1 MQGGDDSRA
10 ELVIDP
16 PLEQQRDALLDRR
29 GIHLLQPA
37 GQRVAGDVVLH
48 VHCGVVYEP
57 AVYERAKPLRMSAVG
72 VELNGKAKLLYARD
86 ELGKPAAQQ
95 RLAPREGHAVKQA
108 PAGIEKLH
116 EPRVVRHGG
125 GGAPK
130 LAVVAEGAAQVA
142 PGQKHRAG
150 GSARKIEQ
158 RELLQAVDIHCSVLS
173 LRLSSSL
180 IISSDRKLSSPTLF
194 LNKSLDEYIFFGYN
208 ELLMQPQRVNDLF
221 IFFYLTAAPAG
232 AIILILVNGVN
243 P

>member
-10 ELVIDP
+10 ELVADP
-16 PLEQQRDALLDRR
+16 PLEQQR
-29 GIHLLQPA
+29 
-37 GQRVAGDVVLH
+37 
-48 VHCGVVYEP
+48 
-57 AVYERAKPLRMSAVG
+57 
-72 VELNGKAKLLYARD
+72 
-86 ELGKPAAQQ
+86 
-95 RLAPREGHAVKQA
+95 LAPRESHAVKQA

-116 EPRVVRHGG
+116 EPRVVRYGG

-180 IISSDRKLSSPTLF
+180 ILSSDRKLSSPTLF

-208 ELLMQPQRVNDLF
+208 ELLMQPQRRVNELF

-232 AIILILVNGVN
+232 AIILMLVNGVN